1 MSSGYDA
8 GSLNVKFLLLKAD
21 MGVVKERLNLFI
33 EEVLTFKFWILDLSR
48 ILRRSIVCR
57 IDFSSPG
64 GIGVLI

>member
-48 ILRRSIVCR
+48 ILRSIVCR

-64 GIGVLI
+64 GVGVLI